1 MPQDLSYTTTN
12 TMTPGLM
19 RSGSSSSSSGGGSII
34 TSPTD
39 DATIDFSVPPT
50 TCSSSSTYPLT
61 CYNPVSLS
69 SCPTAPTDATAA
81 AAAAAAA
88 ALNDKSQ
95 FPSANEFDRI
105 VNDYLRNLSSKKR
118 DKALVDHQRYQLI
131 LCVLKDPRNTS
142 ISTAQFRFWVKK
154 MFQLVDKDIVYHD
167 NKPVAMREQIYS
179 ILVTAHRQAH
189 HGGRDKTSALVG
201 WINDE
206 KVIKV
211 AY

>member
-1 MPQDLSYTTTN
+1 MPQDLSYTSTT

-39 DATIDFSVPPT
+39 DATIDFSVPAT
-50 TCSSSSTYPLT
+50 TCSSSSTYLT